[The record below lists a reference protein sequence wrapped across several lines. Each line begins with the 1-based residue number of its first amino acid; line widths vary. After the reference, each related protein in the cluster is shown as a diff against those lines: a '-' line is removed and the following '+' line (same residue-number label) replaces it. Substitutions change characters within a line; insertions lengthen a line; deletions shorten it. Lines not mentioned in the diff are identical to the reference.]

1 MRTRPKEWLRV
12 ATKGAMRLP
21 RRTLAIG
28 SVTSLVVLIG
38 GVSAGAASG
47 FFDGEFGNQQT
58 GQNTANGILL
68 PSNQWV
74 KPIGTRTLVTNGRLP
89 SSTLS
94 PDGTTMAAMTWQNFT
109 GFLSL
114 INVTTAPAK
123 SPITSASGI
132 K

>member
-58 GQNTANGILL
+58 GQNTANGMSDRKPVKFCHVMAAIVAPSGLSLL
-68 PSNQWV
+68 DGSRPLVTSV
-74 KPIGTRTLVTNGRLP
+74 RVPIGLTH
-89 SSTLS
+89 
-94 PDGTTMAAMTWQNFT
+94 
-109 GFLSL
+109 
-114 INVTTAPAK
+114 
-123 SPITSASGI
+123 
-132 K
+132 